1 MGVRSH
7 HVSCGGP
14 RSLPPL
20 RCMRR
25 GRRRRRL
32 RHFCALNPNDLGR
45 RDGWR
50 ETIQERRRGAPHHTG
65 RRRRQTIAGTSIAP
79 PSVRPSVRRPR
90 ARALLRKVQER
101 RADRCRRTQWPE
113 SGRASGRRGGERCE
127 TGRGREGARSRGEE
141 GEREERGEWDAA
153 AAIVFVFSP
162 GEQQRRTD
170 EPTERRRDALFLL
183 PAALSIARRVANRV
197 TPHPAYSI
205 APSPSLLPP
214 PPDAGGRLSGERPAY
229 SNRRPKREIVC
240 SRASR
245 REDDGQRTD
254 GGPTYCELRKKEG
267 REESSPTKRPTP
279 GKKKVERNRQ
289 KREDCDHVLHGRKTA
304 ANDSPKPEQRDVF
317 RRTRRPQ
324 VARRRSVN

>member
-1 MGVRSH
+1 MRP
-7 HVSCGGP
+7 GGGEKA
-14 RSLPPL
+14 RDQEA
-20 RCMRR
+20 REER
-25 GRRRRRL
+25 GR
-32 RHFCALNPNDLGR
+32 
-45 RDGWR
+45 
-50 ETIQERRRGAPHHTG
+50 
-65 RRRRQTIAGTSIAP
+65 
-79 PSVRPSVRRPR
+79 
-90 ARALLRKVQER
+90 
-101 RADRCRRTQWPE
+101 
-113 SGRASGRRGGERCE
+113 
-127 TGRGREGARSRGEE
+127 
-141 GEREERGEWDAA
+141 ERGEWDAA

-289 KREDCDHVLHGRKTA
+289 KREDCDHVLHGRKAA
-304 ANDSPKPEQRDVF
+304 ANNEMSFDERGGLKLHAAVR
-317 RRTRRPQ
+317 
-324 VARRRSVN
+324 